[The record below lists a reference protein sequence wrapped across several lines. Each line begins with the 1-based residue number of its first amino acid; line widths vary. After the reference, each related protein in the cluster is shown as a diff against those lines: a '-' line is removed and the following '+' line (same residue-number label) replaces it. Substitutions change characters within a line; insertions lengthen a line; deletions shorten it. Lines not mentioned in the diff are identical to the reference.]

1 VCAVDLHTLENDT
14 VAAFQEIAT
23 LKPVKVYRGFL
34 HLKEA
39 LGHIP
44 GYAQDCAACSDDA
57 SSFWAW
63 VQLFRDMTTAKATIK
78 ANAESNIL
86 KLTNDLR
93 KLRSDLKSE
102 EYFAAGEQAGKMLA
116 IVTVPLPPT
125 PTEV

>member
-1 VCAVDLHTLENDT
+1 
-14 VAAFQEIAT
+14 
-23 LKPVKVYRGFL
+23 
-34 HLKEA
+34 
-39 LGHIP
+39 
-44 GYAQDCAACSDDA
+44 
-57 SSFWAW
+57 
-63 VQLFRDMTTAKATIK
+63 MTTAKATIK